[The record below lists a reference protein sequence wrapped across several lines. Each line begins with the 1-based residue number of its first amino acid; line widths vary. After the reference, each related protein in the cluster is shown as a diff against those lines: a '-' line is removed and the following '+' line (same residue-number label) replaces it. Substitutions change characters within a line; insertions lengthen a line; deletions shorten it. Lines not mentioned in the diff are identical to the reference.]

1 MAAASSARLLI
12 SPAPAAIASSRLIPT
27 ATSVKLTPFLA
38 SSPATQRLLRSV
50 AQHLSARHG
59 AKRSGALTA
68 RCDLTGGAGLGPE
81 ELEAF
86 VTAVKSV
93 SDAAPHD
100 VNSLMTLAVG
110 LGLPCNV
117 MECGDAIYLS
127 SLAHEHH
134 LTVAGAALLLQV
146 GAYLWATP
154 GVAAGYWD
162 MFVLAKIDRFF
173 RKTYK
178 RSDLVLGKKIGEG
191 GFGSVY
197 VGTLAKDPDYKVIVK
212 RVTEFGDV
220 ELWMNERVRR
230 ACPDVCAEF
239 LGGFMERA
247 PGSKRKTGAGK
258 EQKDASSTATDGEVW
273 LVWRYE
279 GDSTFADILT
289 DRDFPYNIEQ
299 TLFGTQTPAA
309 DEPRGPERELHVARE
324 IMRRLLTSLEK
335 LHSQGIVHRDVKPE
349 NMIYCK
355 DKGALK
361 IIDLGAAADLRVG
374 INYDPDQYL
383 LDPRYAAP
391 EEYIMSTQTPSVPP
405 APVAA
410 ALAPILWQ
418 MNHPDRFDM
427 YSAGLVFLQ
436 MIFPSLRSDTGLAA
450 FTRQFKKLDYNL
462 SAWRE
467 KLELRATADDMRR
480 LELLDENGG
489 HGWGL
494 LESMLRKEGGK
505 RINAK
510 AALAHPFFHTR
521 EARLIKEIRNGLFVP
536 KPAHFEG
543 DEPQVWVT
551 DLMARSGTQE
561 AGGFTEV
568 SLQMFKRNERRQ
580 QRKHRKRTDPSPPL
594 ATTEGSASTG
604 QRDNSWW
611 NVLEPPR

>member
-1 MAAASSARLLI
+1 MASITSARLLI

-27 ATSVKLTPFLA
+27 ATCVKLTPFLA
-38 SSPATQRLLRSV
+38 SPATQRLFRS
-50 AQHLSARHG
+50 AARQHLSARHG
-59 AKRSGALTA
+59 ARRGGALTA

-127 SLAHEHH
+127 TLAHEHH
-134 LTVAGAALLLQV
+134 LTAAGAAILLQV

-197 VGTLAKDPDYKVIVK
+197 VGTLAKDPDFKVIVK
-212 RVTEFGDV
+212 RATEFGDV

-239 LGGFMERA
+239 LGGFMVK
-247 PGSKRKTGAGK
+247 GSKGKTGAGK
-258 EQKDASSTATDGEVW
+258 FLAPAATGTSDEVW

-289 DRDFPYNIEQ
+289 DRDFPYNIEKSLLGKQ
-299 TLFGTQTPAA
+299 APPA

-324 IMRRLLTSLEK
+324 VMRRLLTSLEK

-349 NMIYCK
+349 NMIYCE

-383 LDPRYAAP
+383 LDPRLLVALGTLLTGNLPAPPCSSLLSQPPPSPPPSSYAAP
-391 EEYIMSTQTPSVPP
+391 EEYIMSTQTPSAPP

-450 FTRQFKKLDYNL
+450 FARQFKKLDYNL
-462 SAWRE
+462 TAWRE
-467 KLELRATADDMRR
+467 KFEFRATADDMRR
-480 LELLDENGG
+480 LELLDADGG

-494 LESMLRKEGGK
+494 LEAMLRKEGK
-505 RINAK
+505 RRINAK

-521 EARLIKEIRNGLFVP
+521 EARLLKEIRNGLFVP
-536 KPAHFEG
+536 GPAHFEG
-543 DEPQVWVT
+543 DEPQAWVT

-568 SLQMFKRNERRQ
+568 SLQMFKV
-580 QRKHRKRTDPSPPL
+580 RTGGL
-594 ATTEGSASTG
+594 
-604 QRDNSWW
+604 
-611 NVLEPPR
+611 L

>member
-1 MAAASSARLLI
+1 MAAITSARLLI
-12 SPAPAAIASSRLIPT
+12 SPAPAAIASSRLIP
-27 ATSVKLTPFLA
+27 AAKCVKLTPFLV
-38 SSPATQRLLRSV
+38 SPATQRLLRSA
-50 AQHLSARHG
+50 AQHLYARQG
-59 AKRSGALTA
+59 AKRGGALTA
-68 RCDLTGGAGLGPE
+68 RCDLTGGASLGPE
-81 ELEAF
+81 ELDAF
-86 VTAVKSV
+86 VNAVKSV

-134 LTVAGAALLLQV
+134 LTAAGAALLLQV

-178 RSDLVLGKKIGEG
+178 RSDLILGKKIGEG

-197 VGTLAKDPDYKVIVK
+197 VGTLAKDPEYKVIVK
-212 RVTEFGDV
+212 RATEFGDV

-239 LGGFMERA
+239 LGGFMVK
-247 PGSKRKTGAGK
+247 GGKGKTGAGNFL
-258 EQKDASSTATDGEVW
+258 ASAAASTSDEVW

-279 GDSTFADILT
+279 GDSTFADVLT
-289 DRDFPYNIEQ
+289 NRDFPYNIEK
-299 TLFGTQTPAA
+299 TLFGNQAPPA

-349 NMIYCK
+349 NMIYCEE
-355 DKGALK
+355 KGALK

-391 EEYIMSTQTPSVPP
+391 EEYIMSTQTPSAPP

-410 ALAPILWQ
+410 ALAPVLWQ

-436 MIFPSLRSDTGLAA
+436 MLFPSLRSDASLAA

-467 KLELRATADDMRR
+467 KFELRATADDMRR
-480 LELLDENGG
+480 LELLDENDG

-494 LESMLRKEGGK
+494 LEAMLRKEGK
-505 RINAK
+505 RRINAK
-510 AALAHPFFHTR
+510 AALAHPFFHMR
-521 EARLIKEIRNGLFVP
+521 EARMLKEIRNGLFVP
-536 KPAHFEG
+536 GPAHFEG
-543 DEPQVWVT
+543 DEPQAWVT

-580 QRKHRKRTDPSPPL
+580 QRKNRKRTDPSPAL

>member
-1 MAAASSARLLI
+1 MAATVSTRLLLSSAPAVTTRCRLTPIARRAKPIPFLLTRA
-12 SPAPAAIASSRLIPT
+12 SPGSP
-27 ATSVKLTPFLA
+27 TPFLR
-38 SSPATQRLLRSV
+38 SSPATQRFRRAA
-50 AQHLSARHG
+50 AQQLSAKHATRRG
-59 AKRSGALTA
+59 GALTA
-68 RCDLTGGAGLGPE
+68 RCDLTGGAGLGPDG
-81 ELEAF
+81 LDAL

-93 SDAAPHD
+93 GDVGPHD
-100 VNSLMTLAVG
+100 VNSLMTLALG

-117 MECGDAIYLS
+117 MECGDAIYMSTLP
-127 SLAHEHH
+127 HTHH
-134 LTVAGAALLLQV
+134 LTAAGVAILLNV

-173 RKTYK
+173 RKSYK
-178 RSDLVLGKKIGEG
+178 KSDLVLGKKIGEG

-197 VGTLAKDPDYKVIVK
+197 LATLAKDPGYQVIVK
-212 RVTEFGDV
+212 RATEFGDV

-239 LGGFMERA
+239 LGGFMEKA
-247 PGSKRKTGAGK
+247 GKKKTGWM
-258 EQKDASSTATDGEVW
+258 DPSSSAAATSDEVW
-273 LVWRYE
+273 LVWKYE
-279 GDSTFADILT
+279 GDSTFADVLV
-289 DRDFPYNIEQ
+289 DRDYPYNIEQ
-299 TLFGTQTPAA
+299 TLFGKNAPV
-309 DEPRGPERELHVARE
+309 DEPRGPERELQVARE

-335 LHSQGIVHRDVKPE
+335 LHSQGIVHRDIKPE

-391 EEYIMSTQTPSVPP
+391 EEYIMSTQTPSAPP

-418 MNHPDRFDM
+418 
-427 YSAGLVFLQ
+427 
-436 MIFPSLRSDTGLAA
+436 
-450 FTRQFKKLDYNL
+450 FKKLDYDL
-462 SAWRE
+462 KAWRE
-467 KLELRATADDMRR
+467 KLETRATADDMRR

-494 LESMLRKEGGK
+494 LEAMLRKEGRK

-510 AALAHPFFHTR
+510 AALAHPFFHMR
-521 EARLIKEIRNGLFVP
+521 EARLLKEIRNGLFVP

-543 DEPQVWVT
+543 EEPEAWVT

-580 QRKHRKRTDPSPPL
+580 QRKNRKRTDPSP
-594 ATTEGSASTG
+594 AGTTESSGSTG
-604 QRDNSWW
+604 HRDTSWW
-611 NVLEPPR
+611 NVLESQR